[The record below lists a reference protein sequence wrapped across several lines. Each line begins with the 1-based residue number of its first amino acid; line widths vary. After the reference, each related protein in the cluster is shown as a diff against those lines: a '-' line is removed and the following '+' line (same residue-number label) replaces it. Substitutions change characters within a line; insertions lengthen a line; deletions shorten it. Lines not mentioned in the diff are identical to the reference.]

1 MSSIPNLVTL
11 LLVYFLWFLL
21 LAGIVAIV
29 VLAVRKR
36 EKRLRVEFR
45 RQVEQQNREK
55 ELEKM
60 KIDDL

>member
-11 LLVYFLWFLL
+11 LLGTSCGFCSGGNRGGRG
-21 LAGIVAIV
+21 AGGAQKGKAAPGGVP
-29 VLAVRKR
+29 
-36 EKRLRVEFR
+36 R
-45 RQVEQQNREK
+45 RVEQQNREK

>member
-1 MSSIPNLVTL
+1 MA
-11 LLVYFLWFLL
+11 YDGKL
-21 LAGIVAIV
+21 LAQAR
-29 VLAVRKR
+29 AAFEDDKARRR
-36 EKRLRVEFR
+36 EEFR